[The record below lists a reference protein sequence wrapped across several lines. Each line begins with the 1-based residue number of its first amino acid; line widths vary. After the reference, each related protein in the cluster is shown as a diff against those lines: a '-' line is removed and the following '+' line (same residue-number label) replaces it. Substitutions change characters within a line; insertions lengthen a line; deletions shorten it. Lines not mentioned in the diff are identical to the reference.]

1 MAKQPRPQHPGDG
14 QRVVGALVLVLAAC
28 WIVWISVVARA
39 ECEGSCGFE
48 DWLPPIF
55 SLFVFGSVVMAVVH
69 ATSNPERAVSWLFI
83 TAGLFVAWALSMGV
97 AFGFF
102 T

>member
-28 WIVWISVVARA
+28 WIVWISLVASA
-39 ECEGSCGFE
+39 ECEGSCGLAG
-48 DWLPPIF
+48 WLPPIF
-55 SLFVFGSVVMAVVH
+55 SLSILGSVVMTVVH
-69 ATSNPERAVSWLFI
+69 APSNPERALSWLFV
-83 TAGLFVAWALSMGV
+83 TAGLFVAWTLSMVV